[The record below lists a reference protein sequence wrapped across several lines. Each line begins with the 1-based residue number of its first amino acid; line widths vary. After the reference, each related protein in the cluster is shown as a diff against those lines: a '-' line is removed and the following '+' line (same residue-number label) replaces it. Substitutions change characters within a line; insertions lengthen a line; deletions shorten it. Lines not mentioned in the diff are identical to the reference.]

1 MPSISCLFAPYA
13 WPHRVSTALPIPSC
27 NKTKTYLAKVEENSP
42 LDIERK
48 NKKCKERQTDGGLCM
63 KFFFGLKASPKQN
76 QKHYFQISL
85 LKLKRVKRKGIN
97 KRERRKEKKR
107 E

>member
-27 NKTKTYLAKVEENSP
+27 NKKKTYLAKVEENSP

-48 NKKCKERQTDGGLCM
+48 NKKYKERQTDRGLSM
-63 KFFFGLKASPKQN
+63 KFFTLLPNILTKA
-76 QKHYFQISL
+76 
-85 LKLKRVKRKGIN
+85 
-97 KRERRKEKKR
+97 
-107 E
+107 

>member
-27 NKTKTYLAKVEENSP
+27 NKKKTYLAKVEENSP

-48 NKKCKERQTDGGLCM
+48 NKKYKERQTDGGLCM
-63 KFFFGLKASPKQN
+63 KFFTLLPNILTKA
-76 QKHYFQISL
+76 
-85 LKLKRVKRKGIN
+85 
-97 KRERRKEKKR
+97 
-107 E
+107 